1 MRTNFL
7 LNSLKILAG
16 LLILALPGSSSA
28 LVINF
33 SGVSAGI
40 PILSSYSESGFTF
53 TSEHFHTFSSGAL
66 CLCADD
72 GFGYIGEEDG
82 GVGVDITMALTA
94 GGPFSLISFAGA
106 ELWVPPA
113 PPALPN
119 ATEILVTGSLFGG
132 GSVFK
137 SFSLDGVVD
146 GLAGPADF
154 QAFLLPGTFTNL
166 VSVTFSGRRGESG
179 GGAVAIANL
188 NLNLN
193 IHEPAAAGLLALGLV
208 GLGLSDRLRKT
219 TIG

>member
-1 MRTNFL
+1 MRTNIL
-7 LNSLKILAG
+7 LNSLKILTG

-28 LVINF
+28 LVIDF

-40 PILSSYSESGFTF
+40 PTLSSYSESGFTF
-53 TSEHFHTFSSGAL
+53 TSEHFHTFSSPAL

-132 GSVFK
+132 GSVFQ

-146 GLAGPADF
+146 GFGGPADF

-166 VSVTFSGRRGESG
+166 VSVTFSGHRGESG
-179 GGAVAIANL
+179 GGAMAIA

-219 TIG
+219 TLG